1 MTMKT
6 VNANGRS
13 YAWPKAPLVVICCDG
28 SEPEYMERAMREG
41 LMPNLKRVVAK
52 GENLTG
58 LSAMPSFTNPNN
70 LSIATGRTPDVHG
83 IGGNYLIDPATGQE
97 TMMND
102 PKWLL
107 APTIFSAFQKAGAKV
122 CVVTAKDK
130 LRLLLGNELK
140 FEGSAICFSSEKADK
155 ANMKDNGIADVLSF
169 VGRPLPEIY
178 SADLSEF
185 VFAAG
190 VKLLARDK
198 PDLMYLSTTD
208 YVQHKYA
215 PGSDGANAF
224 YKMMDAYVGVLDE
237 AGATLLIVADH
248 GMKDKHKGDGSPD
261 VLYLQDALDQNFGIG
276 KTRVILPITDPYVVH
291 HGALGSFAQ
300 IYLYGPAQEDVRCYI
315 AAQSGIDLVLSKT
328 DAAQVFGLMPER
340 CGDLIAISGGP
351 NSSKVIGTS
360 ASKHDLSGLDAPLR
374 SHGGLTEQVIPFIS
388 NKKLKNLP
396 QPLHNWDVF
405 FVGCNCVEEA

>member
-1 MTMKT
+1 MKT
-6 VNANGRS
+6 IDINGRS
-13 YAWPKAPLVVICCDG
+13 YRWPHKPLVVICCDG
-28 SEPEYMERAMREG
+28 SEPEYMERAMKDG
-41 LMPNLKRVVAK
+41 LMPNLARVVAK
-52 GENLTG
+52 GENLRG

-70 LSIATGRTPDVHG
+70 MSIATGRTPDVHG

-107 APTIFSAFQKAGAKV
+107 APTIFASFQKAGAKV

-140 FEGSAICFSSEKADK
+140 FDGSAICFSSERADK
-155 ANMKDNGIADVLSF
+155 ANTKDNGIADVLAF
-169 VGRPLPEIY
+169 VGKPLPEVY

-185 VFAAG
+185 VYAAG
-190 VKLLARDK
+190 VKLLARDR

-215 PGSDGANAF
+215 PGSEGANSF
-224 YKMMDAYVGVLDE
+224 YMMMDHYVGALDA
-237 AGATLLIVADH
+237 AGATLIIVADH
-248 GMKDKHKGDGSPD
+248 GMKDKHKADGAPD
-261 VLYLQDALDQNFGIG
+261 VLYLQDVLDAKFGVG

-300 IYLYGPAQEDVRCYI
+300 IYLYGPSAEEVRRAI
-315 AAQSGIDLVLSKT
+315 AAQDGIDAVLSKF
-328 DAAQVFGLMPER
+328 DAAQVFGLMPAR
-340 CGDLIAISGGP
+340 CGDLIAISGGA
-351 NSSKVIGTS
+351 NHSKVIGTS

-374 SHGGLTEQVIPFIS
+374 SHGGLSEQVIPFIA
-388 NKKLKNLP
+388 NVKLKNLP
-396 QPLHNWDVF
+396 QPLHNWDAF
-405 FVGCNCVEEA
+405 FVGCNCVEA

>member
-1 MTMKT
+1 MKT
-6 VNANGRS
+6 VSVNDRD
-13 YAWPKAPLVVICCDG
+13 YAWPKRPLVVICCDG

-41 LMPNLKRVVAK
+41 LMPNLKRIVAK
-52 GENLTG
+52 GENLHG

-70 LSIATGRTPDVHG
+70 MSIATGRTPDVHG

-107 APTIFSAFQKAGAKV
+107 APTIFAAFQKAGAKV
-122 CVVTAKDK
+122 FVVTAKDK

-140 FEGSAICFSSEKADK
+140 FDGSTICFSSEKADK

-169 VGRPLPEIY
+169 VGMPLPEVY

-185 VFAAG
+185 VYAAG
-190 VKLLARDK
+190 VKLLARDR

-215 PGSDGANAF
+215 PGSEGANRF
-224 YKMMDAYVGVLDE
+224 YKMMDVYVGALDE
-237 AGATLLIVADH
+237 AGATLIIVADH
-248 GMKDKHKGDGSPD
+248 GMKDKHRADGSPD
-261 VLYLQDALDQNFGIG
+261 VLYLQDAMDAKFGAG
-276 KTRVILPITDPYVVH
+276 NSKVILPITDPYVVH

-300 IYLYGPAQEDVRCYI
+300 VYLNGPGIANVAAYI
-315 AAQSGIDLVLSKT
+315 KEQDGIDEVLT
-328 DAAQVFGLMPER
+328 RDDAVKAYGLYAER
-340 CGDLIAISGGP
+340 CGDLIVISGGP
-351 NSSKVIGTS
+351 KHSKVIGTS

-374 SHGGLTEQVIPFIS
+374 SHGGLSEQQIPFIS
-388 NKKLKNLP
+388 NVKLKNLP
-396 QPLHNWDVF
+396 QPLHNWDAF
-405 FVGCNCVEEA
+405 FVGCNCLEA